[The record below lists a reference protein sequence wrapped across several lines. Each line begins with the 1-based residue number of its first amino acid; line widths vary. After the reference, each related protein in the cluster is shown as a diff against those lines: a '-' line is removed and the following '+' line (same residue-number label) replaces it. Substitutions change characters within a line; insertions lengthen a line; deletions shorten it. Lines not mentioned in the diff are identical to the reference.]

1 MVVEQSVKSAAAD
14 GETVAAL
21 PMLPLY
27 AVCQSPEL
35 LKSLVGFAMVKSGKW
50 LQNLTMEDLENR

>member
-21 PMLPLY
+21 PMLPAGTERCVK
-27 AVCQSPEL
+27 AV
-35 LKSLVGFAMVKSGKW
+35 W
-50 LQNLTMEDLENR
+50 NRKEYDADDKI

>member
-21 PMLPLY
+21 PMLPAGTERCVK
-27 AVCQSPEL
+27 AVC
-35 LKSLVGFAMVKSGKW
+35 
-50 LQNLTMEDLENR
+50 N